1 MKKIKD
7 RIFLL
12 LYLERKL
19 LIFVK
24 RNFSM
29 TYGITADGL
38 IVLLVKKC
46 LEWKGHKQDFPLAF
60 NMTSDLMLIPTD
72 SLI

>member
-1 MKKIKD
+1 
-7 RIFLL
+7 
-12 LYLERKL
+12 
-19 LIFVK
+19 
-24 RNFSM
+24 M